1 MKPTK
6 QVLRNLF
13 LAAMGLLAA
22 SFLFTYLIGVYVMDA
37 NRTMTSQRAVI
48 RHVDALLSTMKDAE
62 TGQRGYVITGKPEYL
77 QPYQDALKHI
87 SDEEDALQDFVAA
100 GKLPKAAVENLD
112 QLVKEKLAELALTIK
127 LRGTNADESLTEI
140 QTGRGKA
147 IMGGIRAI
155 VATMDTEQE
164 SKYLQAV
171 HQANQAIVLGT
182 GAFLFIALVD
192 FAFLAWAFRNIAE
205 QMALREAAVLETN
218 RQKELLGTTLASIGD
233 GVIMTDAQGNVTF
246 LNMEAERLTGWNTS
260 ESQGKPLP
268 AIFPIIN
275 EDTRQTVENPV
286 EKVLRLGKVVGL
298 ANHTLLL
305 SKDGREI
312 PIDDSAAPI
321 RDANGP
327 IQGVVLVFR
336 DFTDYKKVER
346 ELHEAQNQLQAHAHV
361 LEKTVEERTKKL
373 TEMISELEHVSHAI
387 THDMRAPLRAMN
399 GFATLLMEESANGL
413 NPEEAR
419 AYCRRIVT
427 GATRLDELIT
437 DSLSYTKAVLLEVP
451 MHPVDLN
458 TLIRGLLETY
468 PNLHPD
474 NTDIRIEGELPTVL
488 GNESLLTQCF
498 SNLLGNAV
506 KFVEK
511 DVRPQIRI
519 RATTIDGSTRISV
532 QDNGIGIPANAQYR
546 LFGMFQKLDSNYEGT
561 GIGLAIVR
569 KVVER
574 MGGKVSVDSEPGR
587 GSTFQVELRCA

>member
-346 ELHEAQNQLQAHAHV
+346 ELHEAQNQLQTHAHV

-413 NPEEAR
+413 NPEDAR